1 MAKSKNTSYVK
12 GRRWG
17 FAVARAELRA
27 GTGKAGVHKV
37 DKAMATCAQNAR
49 TGTKRLTQDERN
61 AYRGISHGMYDA
73 LRASERKQNHKQK
86 KHDFDYDS
94 RGRIKGGYTV
104 DGKFEPD

>member
-1 MAKSKNTSYVK
+1 MAKSKTTAYTK

-49 TGTKRLTQDERN
+49 SGTKKLTQEERN

-73 LRASERKQNHKQK
+73 LRAAEK
-86 KHDFDYDS
+86 K
-94 RGRIKGGYTV
+94 
-104 DGKFEPD
+104 

>member
-1 MAKSKNTSYVK
+1 MAKSKTTAYTK

-49 TGTKRLTQDERN
+49 SGTKKLTQEERN

-73 LRASERKQNHKQK
+73 LRAAEKKQVHKNVNKERNFKN
-86 KHDFDYDS
+86 
-94 RGRIKGGYTV
+94 GN
-104 DGKFEPD
+104 

>member
-1 MAKSKNTSYVK
+1 MAKSKNTAYTK

-49 TGTKRLTQDERN
+49 SGTKKLTQDERN

-73 LRASERKQNHKQK
+73 LRAAEKRQAHKNVNKERNFKN
-86 KHDFDYDS
+86 
-94 RGRIKGGYTV
+94 GN
-104 DGKFEPD
+104 

>member
-1 MAKSKNTSYVK
+1 MAKSKTTAYTK

-49 TGTKRLTQDERN
+49 SGTKKLTQEERN

-73 LRASERKQNHKQK
+73 LRAAEKKQAHKNVNEERNFKN
-86 KHDFDYDS
+86 
-94 RGRIKGGYTV
+94 GN
-104 DGKFEPD
+104 

>member
-49 TGTKRLTQDERN
+49 SGTKKLTQDERN

-86 KHDFDYDS
+86 SPDFDYDS
-94 RGRIKGGYTV
+94 RGRIKGHYTV

>member
-1 MAKSKNTSYVK
+1 MAKSKTTAYTK

-49 TGTKRLTQDERN
+49 SGTKKLTQEERN

-73 LRASERKQNHKQK
+73 LRATEKKQVRKKISN
-86 KHDFDYDS
+86 DFDSFSSNMTGSSFS
-94 RGRIKGGYTV
+94 R
-104 DGKFEPD
+104 